1 MSAKG
6 PTADAADLRFM
17 ALALSLARRGLGQ
30 VAPNPAVGCVI
41 VDREGLVAGRGWT
54 QRGGRPHAETQAL
67 AQAGLRAR
75 GATAYVS
82 LEPCAHHGVTG
93 PCAQA
98 LVEAGIA
105 RVVSATTD
113 PDPRV
118 AGKGHEMLRAAGIT
132 LATGVMEAQA
142 RQLNEGFILRVTQN
156 RPLVMLKLAMS
167 IDGRIATASGQ
178 SQWITGEAARAH
190 GHMLRAQADA
200 ILVGS
205 GTAQADDPLLT
216 CRIPGLEGR
225 TPLRVVAAGKRPFS
239 LPKRLARSSDHG
251 EVLVLGPS
259 LSGSSERP
267 EPAAMLSALSGKGV
281 TRLLIEGGSTISGA
295 FLRAGLVDVI
305 YAYRGAALIGA
316 DGLAATS
323 PLGATAMAAV
333 LRFRLESVTALGDD
347 VVEVF
352 RPRA

>member
-1 MSAKG
+1 MSLKG
-6 PTADAADLRFM
+6 QTASQADLRFM

-30 VAPNPAVGCVI
+30 VSPNPAVGCVI
-41 VDREGLVAGRGWT
+41 VDRDGLVAGRGWT
-54 QRGGRPHAETQAL
+54 QKGGRPHAETEAI
-67 AQAGLRAR
+67 AQAGSRAR

-98 LVEAGIA
+98 LIAAGVS
-105 RVVSATTD
+105 RVVSAAQD

-118 AGKGHEMLRAAGIT
+118 AGKGHAMLREAGIAV
-132 LATGVMEAQA
+132 LTGVMEREALL
-142 RQLNEGFILRVTQN
+142 LNEGFILRVTQN
-156 RPLVMLKLAMS
+156 RPLVILKIAMS

-190 GHMLRAQADA
+190 GHMLRAQSDA
-200 ILVGS
+200 ILIGA
-205 GTAQADDPLLT
+205 GTALADDPLLT
-216 CRIPGLEGR
+216 CRIPGLEAR
-225 TPLRVVAAGKRPFS
+225 SPLRVVAAGTRPFT
-239 LPKRLARSSDHG
+239 LPKRLAESKDHG
-251 EVLVLGPS
+251 EVLVLDTS
-259 LSGSSERP
+259 LSGGQERP
-267 EPAAMLSALSGKGV
+267 EPVAMLSALSAKGV

-295 FLRAGLVDVI
+295 FLRAGLVDVL

-323 PLGATAMAAV
+323 QLGAREMAAV
-333 LRFRLESVTALGDD
+333 RRFRLESVTTLGDD